1 MLERTPNGQVVA
13 AEVDPDI
20 GESIAEFESLETE
33 VITIPL
39 PVGGGLVVVLIVTVH
54 DAQTGN
60 LAAGFGFSSDQWSSA
75 TNCSML

>member
-54 DAQTGN
+54 DAQTGE
-60 LAAGFGFSSDQWSSA
+60 LGCGIRVFE
-75 TNCSML
+75 